1 MQLATNMLP
10 DARRAVQRLVL
21 VVLCFFAIVACA
33 AWWELHRSKEALLHE
48 AEVKQVVQARV
59 FAENSKSVFKR
70 VDELLLDLRSRW
82 QGDWRAFAS
91 AVQKSQATLADVT
104 FQVAVIDKDGLLA
117 FSNLAA
123 PTDRTD
129 LSSREHFQVH
139 KMHPGQDSLFISKPV
154 KGKVSGKW
162 SIQFT
167 RPILDKDGGFSGVL
181 VVSVSPDQFSDFAKT
196 LDIQKSGATALIR
209 GTGEVM
215 ARYPDGD
222 KVLGTLLKGAP
233 FLQNGSSPTGT
244 YQRNSPL
251 DGVERIT
258 GYVYVPEYQLYFL
271 VGESVDTLLQPY
283 EIGKRVVLSVAFL
296 IASLGLVAAYL
307 LGRALVASAVL
318 RRDLEIETVLAQEA
332 NVAKSQ
338 FLANMSHEIRTPMNG
353 VLGMVGLLLD
363 TPLNPEQRDFAKNIQ
378 QSSEALLVVI
388 NDILDLSKIEAGH
401 MDFEYHSFSVD
412 ATINA
417 VVSMLYLRAKEHNTE
432 IVVEIQQGITGFHQG
447 DSLRLRQIL
456 FNLVGNAI
464 KFTHDGQ
471 IKIEVLQAP
480 NGLRFSVTDTGIGID
495 PSVLPRLF
503 SSFVQADT
511 STSRKF
517 GGTGLGLAICKK
529 LVEGMG
535 GTIGVHSTLGEA
547 STFWF
552 ELPLKELQ
560 DFANADPSEDAV
572 AGAQFKADHII
583 SDPLSESS
591 SVVSEISILLVEDHP
606 INQKLATAL
615 IHKLGYRVDVASDGK
630 QGVAAA
636 FARQYSVILM
646 DIQMPEMNGFEAA
659 QAIRANQGPNTSTP
673 IIALTANAMQSD
685 KEEAFRSGMN
695 DFMTKPFT
703 RAVFEETLHRN
714 LSHPTA
720 PKHGRI

>member
-1 MQLATNMLP
+1 
-10 DARRAVQRLVL
+10 
-21 VVLCFFAIVACA
+21 
-33 AWWELHRSKEALLHE
+33 
-48 AEVKQVVQARV
+48 
-59 FAENSKSVFKR
+59 
-70 VDELLLDLRSRW
+70 
-82 QGDWRAFAS
+82 
-91 AVQKSQATLADVT
+91 
-104 FQVAVIDKDGLLA
+104 
-117 FSNLAA
+117 
-123 PTDRTD
+123 
-129 LSSREHFQVH
+129 
-139 KMHPGQDSLFISKPV
+139 
-154 KGKVSGKW
+154 
-162 SIQFT
+162 
-167 RPILDKDGGFSGVL
+167 
-181 VVSVSPDQFSDFAKT
+181 
-196 LDIQKSGATALIR
+196 
-209 GTGEVM
+209 
-215 ARYPDGD
+215 
-222 KVLGTLLKGAP
+222 
-233 FLQNGSSPTGT
+233 
-244 YQRNSPL
+244 
-251 DGVERIT
+251 
-258 GYVYVPEYQLYFL
+258 
-271 VGESVDTLLQPY
+271 
-283 EIGKRVVLSVAFL
+283 
-296 IASLGLVAAYL
+296 
-307 LGRALVASAVL
+307 
-318 RRDLEIETVLAQEA
+318 
-332 NVAKSQ
+332 
-338 FLANMSHEIRTPMNG
+338 
-353 VLGMVGLLLD
+353 
-363 TPLNPEQRDFAKNIQ
+363 
-378 QSSEALLVVI
+378 
-388 NDILDLSKIEAGH
+388 
-401 MDFEYHSFSVD
+401 
-412 ATINA
+412 
-417 VVSMLYLRAKEHNTE
+417 MLYLRAKEHNTE